1 MKKTMMKVKKK
12 IKYLLAS
19 MYMFLVMGVNVFA
32 AAPNIVT
39 GTKKLL
45 EDGAKLLL
53 GILLSVVVIYL
64 IVTGLRWYAAPEE
77 EKRNWYRKFFT
88 AFAVGIFLLCASG
101 VVTWVFAYYQ

>member
-1 MKKTMMKVKKK
+1 MMKVKRNF
-12 IKYLLAS
+12 KYLLAS
-19 MYMFLVMGVNVFA
+19 IYMFLIMGANVFA
-32 AAPNIVT
+32 GEPQIVT

-45 EDGAKLLL
+45 EDGAKFLL
-53 GILLSVVVIYL
+53 GVLLSVVVIYL

-88 AFAVGIFLLCASG
+88 AFAVGVFLLCASG